1 MPFLV
6 VIMVWTGVHRGFV
19 VRAYYENNHS
29 VIATQRAF
37 RIHFGIPRNESIPS
51 ANTIKFWIRQLE
63 ETGSTLSGLGHG
75 APRTVRTPEN
85 VQLVRESIE
94 QSPRRSARKHAV
106 ALGISD
112 RSLRRI
118 LHEDLSFHPYKL
130 MLVQELHATDYDNRK
145 NLCQQILM
153 RIPPTSTFFCSD
165 EAHFHLSGTVNK
177 QNFRYWAANNPRQL
191 HERPLHSPKVTVWCG
206 VSQFGVI
213 GPYFFEDENRT
224 VTVTSA
230 RYVVMLETY
239 LQHRLEEMAEDHNL
253 EDVWFQQDGATA
265 HTARISLGVLKQ
277 MFPGRLVSLRG
288 DIGWPA
294 RSPDL
299 SMCDFFLWG
308 YLKDKVFRHRP
319 HIIEDLKQKITEEVE
334 AIPVETCRKSYESF
348 RDRLQQCID
357 ADGRHLGDIIFK
369 Q

>member
-1 MPFLV
+1 
-6 VIMVWTGVHRGFV
+6 MVWTGVHRGFV

-29 VIATQRAF
+29 VIATQRDF
-37 RIHFGIPRNESIPS
+37 RIHFGIPRTESIPS

-118 LHEDLSFHPYKL
+118 LHEDLSFHSYKL

-145 NLCQQILM
+145 NLCQQILL

-191 HERPLHSPKVTVWCG
+191 HERPLHSPKVTVCCS

-230 RYVVMLETY
+230 RYVVMLVTY
-239 LQHRLEEMAEDHNL
+239 LQHRLEEMAEDHDL

-265 HTARISLGVLKQ
+265 HTARISLGVLQQ
-277 MFPGRLVSLRG
+277 MFPGREYIKEVSANN
-288 DIGWPA
+288 DKNTVTDKE
-294 RSPDL
+294 RSVNNRNATK
-299 SMCDFFLWG
+299 STVIC
-308 YLKDKVFRHRP
+308 FRCRTTGHTT
-319 HIIEDLKQKITEEVE
+319 KNCKSIT
-334 AIPVETCRKSYESF
+334 TS
-348 RDRLQQCID
+348 
-357 ADGRHLGDIIFK
+357 
-369 Q
+369 